1 MKIPLIWLQDYIK
14 TNKTPK
20 EIAESFTALGLML
33 DKPIT
38 SDNVL
43 DLEHRFDRS
52 DWLAILGCARDLAAF
67 ENTPLIYPDRNAKP
81 GKPATSETKVK
92 LKVDCPDLVRRFN
105 TRVFK
110 NITVK
115 ESPAWMQEKL
125 KAYGLPTINNI
136 VDITNFVM
144 VECGQPMHAQDLA
157 KFQKREIHIR
167 LAKDGEKI
175 VTLDGTNVE
184 LDKSMF
190 VLTQSDKPIVIGGV
204 VGGQST
210 GIDEHTTEI
219 VLDAGNYDQG
229 NIRKTARKLKIQN
242 ETVLR
247 YDKFLNPA
255 LTELALERA
264 TYLIEQ
270 LAGGEYYENEDYY
283 PNPYKSKKMKLTYA
297 RVQLISGIAANKDAI
312 KTILTALEYKN
323 IKEHSDG
330 LELEIPYFRTDIEV
344 EDDIVADV
352 LRISD
357 YKNIPLA
364 QINSAPPTEITSKIY
379 KFEEKLRDALIALG
393 GHEHITD
400 TMTQFDGTN
409 KEQISIQ
416 NSYDPEKNALRT
428 DIYQTLYPIVEN
440 YKKHGQTDILV
451 FEIGKVY
458 LKENNKYPEI
468 RKLTVI
474 CSKHSDVYENSENL
488 KTILSGLF
496 MILGIENVSY
506 KKQDKV
512 VEIWQ
517 NNLDLGYLTYNA
529 FTLNTENLV
538 QSKKTLQR
546 VSDKISQDLKED
558 ISVST
563 KIDFEAGKIVDEI
576 KTFENV
582 EKVEVLETHFADN
595 NESKSI
601 LFRITFVNQQ
611 NKTEIINHLESKL
624 GIKVKR

>member
-175 VTLDGTNVE
+175 VSLDGTNVE

-190 VLTQSDKPIVIGGV
+190 VLTQNDKPIVIGGV
-204 VGGQST
+204 VGGKVT
-210 GIDEHTTEI
+210 GVDEHTTEI